1 MRPNPLP
8 HVLLVAALATTSSAF
23 DFGGNDVVQTAGT
36 VAPGVT
42 TDNLIPTSGGNGF
55 GNFGIPTQFTNP
67 STGESTGTGGQG
79 WPSGESTDNGN
90 QGWHQQAGTGASWP
104 SNPGGQGQMGWP
116 SNPSGDNGQMGW
128 PSSPGGQG
136 QMGWPSNP
144 SGDNGQMGWPSIP
157 GGQGQMG
164 WPSNPSG
171 DNGQMGWPSSPGG
184 QGQMGWPSNPSGD
197 NGQMGWPSNPGVDQ
211 GGGTLGVDCSGSNGG
226 GWTPPGGGDQDW
238 GTLGVD
244 CSGSSAGGWPQP
256 GEGQGTPPSG
266 DQGWGTLGVDCSGS
280 TEGGWTPPSGEGG
293 SGTLGVD
300 CSGSN
305 AGGSTPETSSSLPG
319 SNAEGGSEEA
329 PDTSMAGPVGTAST
343 SSSASSGLEPQ
354 GPTETS
360 SAIETSSGSGDLG
373 FSEATQ
379 TESSSTPTESS
390 VGADADQ
397 KFMLRSSTTETTS
410 GDIGQQQYQGQEQQQ
425 QQQQGDKTAGGDVIQ
440 SMSVWGAPVV
450 ASTGTNLSSAE
461 PTFGKITSK
470 SGECVV
476 AKPTEYISEKY
487 LDWVWQNRIGPNAK
501 PKQDVNWNVMANKNF
516 LMDKFVHNKGS
527 INYCVRWDSST
538 NLEKS
543 VASKFQGIL
552 ERHYNKWNK
561 WLEGYNC
568 WPFTEL
574 KVNMVGWA
582 AKDKSQ
588 FQWADNSLGPFYEG
602 SVGSDGAPQC
612 PDECY
617 RFYDNV
623 NNRWSDTSACTGEP
637 FNVSFWLKED
647 IPYGFGYDWGQEVSL
662 NDTMNNLDEENIM
675 FIGHEIGHGFGLP
688 DFYGLETKPSKDF
701 PNSIMMAYSSST
713 ITPSDGWMLRRILDH
728 VRSRYKF

>member
-1 MRPNPLP
+1 MRSNIAP
-8 HVLLVAALATTSSAF
+8 HLLIAAILATTSFADSTLSKTST
-23 DFGGNDVVQTAGT
+23 GDVV
-36 VAPGVT
+36 
-42 TDNLIPTSGGNGF
+42 
-55 GNFGIPTQFTNP
+55 
-67 STGESTGTGGQG
+67 ES
-79 WPSGESTDNGN
+79 
-90 QGWHQQAGTGASWP
+90 
-104 SNPGGQGQMGWP
+104 
-116 SNPSGDNGQMGW
+116 
-128 PSSPGGQG
+128 
-136 QMGWPSNP
+136 
-144 SGDNGQMGWPSIP
+144 I
-157 GGQGQMG
+157 
-164 WPSNPSG
+164 
-171 DNGQMGWPSSPGG
+171 
-184 QGQMGWPSNPSGD
+184 
-197 NGQMGWPSNPGVDQ
+197 
-211 GGGTLGVDCSGSNGG
+211 
-226 GWTPPGGGDQDW
+226 
-238 GTLGVD
+238 
-244 CSGSSAGGWPQP
+244 
-256 GEGQGTPPSG
+256 
-266 DQGWGTLGVDCSGS
+266 
-280 TEGGWTPPSGEGG
+280 
-293 SGTLGVD
+293 
-300 CSGSN
+300 
-305 AGGSTPETSSSLPG
+305 
-319 SNAEGGSEEA
+319 
-329 PDTSMAGPVGTAST
+329 
-343 SSSASSGLEPQ
+343 
-354 GPTETS
+354 
-360 SAIETSSGSGDLG
+360 
-373 FSEATQ
+373 
-379 TESSSTPTESS
+379 
-390 VGADADQ
+390 
-397 KFMLRSSTTETTS
+397 
-410 GDIGQQQYQGQEQQQ
+410 
-425 QQQQGDKTAGGDVIQ
+425 
-440 SMSVWGAPVV
+440 SVWGAPVV
-450 ASTGTNLSSAE
+450 ASTGTNIASVK

-476 AKPTEYISEKY
+476 GSPTEYTSETY
-487 LDWVWQNRIGPNAK
+487 LDWVWEHRIGPNADTSDK
-501 PKQDVNWNVMANKNF
+501 ANWNVMANKNF

-538 NLEKS
+538 TLSKN

-637 FNVSFWLKED
+637 FDVSFWLKED

-728 VRSRYKF
+728 VRDRYSF